1 MEFFLGL
8 KNKGN
13 RFLGLAFA
21 TTSLADKYETES
33 ATLTGGSG
41 IVNSND
47 VSGTGYTT

>member
-8 KNKGN
+8 KTKKIA
-13 RFLGLAFA
+13 FLGLAFA
-21 TTSLADKYETES
+21 TTSLADKYEVES

-41 IVNSND
+41 FVNSND